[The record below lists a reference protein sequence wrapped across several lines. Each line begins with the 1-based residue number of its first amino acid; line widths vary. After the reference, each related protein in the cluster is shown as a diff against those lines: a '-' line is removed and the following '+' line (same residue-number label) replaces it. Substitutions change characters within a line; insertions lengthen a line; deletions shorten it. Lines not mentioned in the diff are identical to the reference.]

1 LLIALILGLAGLVA
15 VTLWLGEPGQWRHL
29 FRLGGSTLTWAM
41 VLLVASFLGGGL
53 RLVAIL
59 RMAGAR
65 TDFLRAT
72 RAHILGLFAAA
83 VTPSGGGNGLA
94 IGFALQR
101 DGIKPNVAWSAAV
114 YGSVLDL
121 FYFAWTL
128 PIAGFLLYR
137 TQLIS
142 QNLLWFTL
150 AVSAFSLALWYGLA
164 FHLGRVRHLIRPLLG
179 WRILK
184 RWRKRTLRFLDDV
197 SSAMNTISR
206 GSFLSQVGL
215 NMLTLPVHLSA
226 YAILHLF
233 AVALGSPLS
242 LMQTLSLMVL
252 ISAASQVVP
261 TPGGSGYFEVA
272 LSYAFS
278 QGGAHAQM
286 TAAVIAFRALTYYV
300 PIVVGALLG
309 GSVLISELNRAN
321 AQNAAQP
328 ELETEQEAQQA

>member
-1 LLIALILGLAGLVA
+1 MLGLAGLVA

-29 FRLGGSTLTWAM
+29 FRLSGWTLTWALL
-41 VLLVASFLGGGL
+41 LLVASFVGGGA
-53 RLVAIL
+53 RLVVLL

-65 TDFLRAT
+65 IDLFRAT

-101 DGIKPNVAWSAAV
+101 DGVKPNVAWSAAV

-128 PIAGFLLYR
+128 PVAGFLLYR
-137 TQLIS
+137 TELIS
-142 QNLLWFTL
+142 LRLLWFTL
-150 AVSAFSLALWYGLA
+150 AVSLFCLALWYGLA

-197 SSAMNTISR
+197 SSAMGTITR
-206 GSFLSQVGL
+206 GGVLSQLGL
-215 NMLTLPVHLSA
+215 HLLTLPVHLLA

-233 AVALGSPLS
+233 AVALGSPLN
-242 LMQTLSLMVL
+242 LTQTLSLMVL

-272 LSYAFS
+272 LTYAFS

-286 TAAVIAFRALTYYV
+286 TAAVIAFRAITYYV
-300 PIVVGALLG
+300 PIFVGVLLG

-321 AQNAAQP
+321 TNSNDEAASGPAPGAKP
-328 ELETEQEAQQA
+328 ES